1 MPEHFYVIKKIL
13 NNNVVI
19 SQDRE
24 NREIIIMGSGVG
36 FGKHVR
42 DIADPKKILK
52 VYELRNNAF
61 ENRFKK
67 LAAEIPFECFQLTEK
82 IIAYSEEHLHQK
94 LKDGLVLAL
103 ADHIHFAVQQFRKGE
118 QRVAL
123 MNEEI
128 RRLYR
133 DEYEIGLEAVR
144 MINDFYHIKLL
155 SHEAASIAFHL
166 INAEVN
172 SDASDINIILKGTH
186 EILKIIE
193 TTLGVKL
200 GEDTQGY
207 SRLVIHLKYFMK
219 RVIIEHEECKDQF
232 GKALFDEDDEQFI
245 LVKKCL
251 DNIKAYLRETYDYE
265 LDGAERIY
273 LIIHII
279 RVLPNE

>member
-1 MPEHFYVIKKIL
+1 MPKHFYVIKKIL

-19 SQDRE
+19 SQDAE
-24 NREIIIMGSGVG
+24 KREIIIMGSGVG

-42 DIADPKKILK
+42 DVVDPKKILR

-67 LAAEIPFECFQLTEK
+67 LAAEIPFECFQLTER

-103 ADHIHFAVQQFRKGE
+103 ADHIYFAVQQLKNGE
-118 QRVAL
+118 RRVPL

-133 DEYEIGLEAVR
+133 DEYETGLEAVR
-144 MINDFYHIKLL
+144 MINEFYHIELPQY
-155 SHEAASIAFHL
+155 EAAPIAFHL
-166 INAEVN
+166 INAELN
-172 SDASDINIILKGTH
+172 NDANDTNTILKGTYG
-186 EILKIIE
+186 ILETIE
-193 TTLGVKL
+193 NTLGKKL
-200 GEDTQGY
+200 NEDSQSY

-219 RVIIEHEECKDQF
+219 RVVIKHEEWNDQF
-232 GKALFDEDDEQFI
+232 VSALFDEEDEQFVQ
-245 LVKKCL
+245 VKKCL
-251 DNIKAYLRETYDYE
+251 DNINAYLKENYDYE
-265 LDGAERIY
+265 LDGAERVY

-279 RVLPNE
+279 RVL